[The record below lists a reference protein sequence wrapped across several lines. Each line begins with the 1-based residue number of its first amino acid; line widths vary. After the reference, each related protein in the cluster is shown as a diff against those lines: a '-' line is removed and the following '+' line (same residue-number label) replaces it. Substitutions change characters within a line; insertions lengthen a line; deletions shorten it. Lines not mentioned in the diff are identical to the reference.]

1 MNRYILSDVLGKIR
15 RCAFFSL
22 VTAPSLLMFLGFAV
36 LSFNNS
42 IAGSYLDDARQR
54 VANAPADKVWSL
66 ACLPPERPGTANNTL
81 PPALPDYLEPVCTP
95 HLLDAS
101 DWQQDVDAFIRRSY
115 VVAALLGLFV
125 LLFTEGFPRLSFE
138 WLTRRKTS

>member
-22 VTAPSLLMFLGFAV
+22 VTAPSLVMFFGFAV
-36 LSFNNS
+36 LSFNHS
-42 IAGSYLDDARQR
+42 IAGAYLDDARQR

-66 ACLPPERPGTANNTL
+66 ACLPPEQPDTVSSTL
-81 PPALPDYLEPVCTP
+81 PPSLPEYLEPVCSRQ
-95 HLLDAS
+95 LQDAG
-101 DWQQDVDAFIRRSY
+101 DWQRDVDAVIRRSY

-125 LLFTEGFPRLSFE
+125 WLFTEGFPRLSFE
-138 WLTRRKTS
+138 WLTRRK